1 MRSINWMRSTLRTEI
16 RVSSPPPPPPRAFSK
31 LAFYKQSVKYLAVKV
46 NILVR
51 LFVNC

>member
-16 RVSSPPPPPPRAFSK
+16 RVSSPPPPRAFSK